1 MGAMRVVK
9 DFKALGRLWIR
20 LAAAM
25 AVFAVQCP
33 TVAVANPFP
42 YTLQWKRL
50 VPGIGGGAV
59 AWRDSLVYVGT
70 TDGRVLAVGRA
81 DGVRRWQRRGLGPVR
96 KGLAIAGADVF
107 LGDAWGGVRRL
118 AGADGVEVWAFQRQ
132 GWGDAAVA
140 LGAGLAHASGAD
152 GWLYALGLED
162 GAEAWRVRVGSRLA
176 ARPLVRRGRLYA
188 PTTDG
193 RLLAIDAARGHVL
206 QALEVGALAPDGVH
220 GRDGL
225 LLAAF
230 GDGYVR
236 AYGENGLALAWERR
250 LGAQA
255 ELTVVG
261 KRLVAAADN
270 GWLYGLDVRDGDLVW
285 KQSLGAPPTGPAIVG
300 PRGEVAVG
308 TAAGRALAVAAA
320 DGAAVWDVQL
330 LADRGVRLAAGGDG
344 FYALGDDDYLY
355 AFAEVAPLKTEGAV
369 QWEMWWNVLD
379 RGDKTG
385 YRRQQLLAGRAG
397 GQPVWWLVEEAVQWR
412 SGFRRSAGQVLVG
425 RDFRPL
431 AAEER
436 VIEGSQVVEFAA
448 RWQGDSLRVERRLA
462 GYAIAD
468 GAQIAPAAVPI
479 EVALLKLAAEG
490 RARPGRVDS
499 LLVVDY
505 DLLTTRW
512 LRFAFG
518 VAEGAGLAVRIGAD
532 AAELLAW
539 IDAEGRPRRVL
550 NPRTGAEQV
559 RVDAE
564 TARAWVP
571 PGSGRSVRLSH
582 ALDDPAAVAEM
593 VIALPEVA
601 GLQWVEDRRQALAV
615 GAQGRRLLAVR
626 AVPYDGSG
634 AVELPIRDPAL
645 APYLASSLY
654 IQADDPR
661 IRALA
666 LRLRGDG
673 RDAWQVALRLRQ
685 WVFDHMIPRD
695 TNVRFKSTLEVLQD
709 MEGTCS
715 EYAALYMALCRAAGI
730 PARAAVGFLVGP
742 AGELGLH
749 IWTQVY
755 VGEWI
760 DLDPSQAAET
770 VSAAHIKTAQA
781 ALTPAGQRE
790 LNGSLMGWLAQVDTL
805 ELVEYHTD
813 RRRFSHRAEMLFA
826 EAEEADKHFAA
837 ARAREL
843 YHELVALPWNHRSG
857 AALVRIARA
866 RLQRGELDDAEW
878 ALTRLLRLG
887 RRGEEGDDGLFYLA
901 RLADARQEP
910 QRARDY
916 LAELVRDFPDGDLA
930 DDALGQL
937 ADRALEEGG
946 CQQALP
952 YYRRLREEYSR
963 TGWAAVAESAIV
975 RCRQEGPNH
984 P

>member
-1 MGAMRVVK
+1 MRVVK
-9 DFKALGRLWIR
+9 DFKALIRWWIR

-25 AVFAVQCP
+25 GVFALQSP
-33 TVAVANPFP
+33 AVAVTNPFP

-70 TDGRVLAVGRA
+70 TDGRVMAVSRA

-96 KGLAIAGADVF
+96 KDMVIAGADVLF
-107 LGDAWGGVRRL
+107 GDAWGGVRRL
-118 AGADGVEVWAFQRQ
+118 AGADGMEVWAFQRQ
-132 GWGDAAVA
+132 SWGDAAIA

-162 GAEAWRVRVGSRLA
+162 GVEAWRVRVGSRLA
-176 ARPLVRRGRLYA
+176 ARPLVRHGRLYA

-193 RLLAIDAARGHVL
+193 RLLAIDAMRGHVL
-206 QALEVGALAPDGVH
+206 QTLDMGALAPDGVH
-220 GRDGL
+220 EQDGL
-225 LLAAF
+225 LLVAF

-236 AYGENGLALAWERR
+236 AYGQNGFALVWERR

-255 ELTVVG
+255 ALTVAG

-270 GWLYGLDVRDGDLVW
+270 GWLYGLDIRAGSLVW
-285 KQSLGAPPTGPAIVG
+285 KQSLGGAPTGPAIAG

-308 TAAGRALAVAAA
+308 TAAGRALAIDAA
-320 DGAAVWDVQL
+320 DGAVVWDVQL
-330 LADRGVRLAAGGDG
+330 LMDKGVRLAAGGDG

-355 AFAEVAPLKTEGAV
+355 AFAEATPLKAEGAV
-369 QWEMWWNVLD
+369 QWEIWWNVLD
-379 RGDKTG
+379 QGRKIG

-397 GQPVWWLVEEAVQWR
+397 GQPVWRLVEETVQWR
-412 SGFRRSAGQVLVG
+412 RGFRRGAGQFLVG

-448 RWQGDSLRVERRLA
+448 RWQGDSLWVERRLA
-462 GYAIAD
+462 GYSIVD
-468 GAQIAPAAVPI
+468 EAQIAPTAVPM

-490 RARPGRVDS
+490 RARPERVDS
-499 LLVVDY
+499 LQVVDY
-505 DLLTTRW
+505 DHHTTRW
-512 LRFAFG
+512 LRFVFG
-518 VAEGAGLAVRIGAD
+518 VEERAGLAVQIGAD

-539 IDAEGRPRRVL
+539 IDEEGRPQRVL

-559 RVDAE
+559 RVNAE
-564 TARAWVP
+564 TARTWVP

-582 ALDDPAAVAEM
+582 GPEHPTAVAEM
-593 VIALPEVA
+593 IIALPEVA
-601 GLQWVEDRRQALAV
+601 GLQWVEDRRQALVVAE
-615 GAQGRRLLAVR
+615 QGRRLLAVR
-626 AVPYDGSG
+626 AVPYDGSD

-654 IQADDPR
+654 IQADDPQV
-661 IRALA
+661 RALA
-666 LRLRGDG
+666 RRLRGDK

-715 EYAALYMALCRAAGI
+715 EYAVLYMALCRAVGI
-730 PARAAVGFLVGP
+730 PARAVVGFL
-742 AGELGLH
+742 AESSGELSLH

-760 DLDPSQAAET
+760 DIDPSQAAEI

-781 ALTPAGQRE
+781 ALTPTGQRK
-790 LNGSLMGWLAQVDTL
+790 LNGSLIGWLAQVDTL
-805 ELVEYHTD
+805 ELVEYRTD

-826 EAEEADKHFAA
+826 EAEEADKRFAE
-837 ARAREL
+837 ARAQEL
-843 YHELVALPWNHRSG
+843 YHQLAALPWNHRSG
-857 AALVRIARA
+857 AALVRIARS

-878 ALTRLLRLG
+878 ALMRLLRLG
-887 RRGEEGDDGLFYLA
+887 RRGEEGDAGLFYLA
-901 RLADARQEP
+901 RLADARQET

-916 LAELVRDFPDGDLA
+916 LAKLVHDFPDGDLA
-930 DDALGQL
+930 DEALGQL
-937 ADRALEEGG
+937 ADRAREEGG

-952 YYRRLREEYSR
+952 YYWRLREEYGR
-963 TGWAAVAESAIV
+963 TGWASVAESAIE
-975 RCRQEGPNH
+975 RCRQEGQNP